1 MPPSTAVIR
10 WQPPADRP
18 EEIARRAAKKAKD
31 ERLARMHEAQDEAKT
46 ALAEARVKTFK
57 TRVTILTIVER
68 EMEKYLRMS
77 QDPDFANTIAPL
89 SPDMVLKL
97 AEWASKEDRLDLG
110 KSTENIAHTVESRV
124 DFSRLTQQERDA
136 WRGLAIKAG
145 ARDDEGD

>member
-1 MPPSTAVIR
+1 
-10 WQPPADRP
+10 
-18 EEIARRAAKKAKD
+18 
-31 ERLARMHEAQDEAKT
+31 
-46 ALAEARVKTFK
+46 
-57 TRVTILTIVER
+57 VTILTIVER